1 MYFLCYLIIWLIW
14 MSWGIVWISYV
25 WLPDVDVR
33 LCEVWLTYAEI
44 MRFQVLPKPIPVKL

>member
-1 MYFLCYLIIWLIW
+1 